1 MNAFETK
8 AARAAEL
15 FLDRKGYNVIDT
27 VWADPD
33 GAGSIDIIAENEGAI
48 VFIDVLAEEGA
59 ESFPTESID
68 RAQHEVL
75 AAHWLAGADAELIDR
90 PVRFDTIAFL
100 VVGESR
106 ALLRHHINALSE
118 A

>member
-33 GAGSIDIIAENEGAI
+33 GAGSIDII
-48 VFIDVLAEEGA
+48 AEEGA